1 MDLSKVT
8 VRPIAAD
15 EEERYQQLLEHHHYL
30 GAIPKIGQTVRYL
43 ALYEGEWVGGVELF
57 GRVAEV
63 RRTRQMDRLGG
74 ALPSFPR
81 RRESTVDLNA
91 K

>member
-1 MDLSKVT
+1 MSKVT
-8 VRPIAAD
+8 VRSITAD

-30 GAIPKIGQTVRYL
+30 GAIPKIGQTVRYV

-63 RRTRQMDRLGG
+63 RRTRPLDRLGG
-74 ALPSFPR
+74 AIAVWPAQADR
-81 RRESTVDLNA
+81 Q
-91 K
+91 